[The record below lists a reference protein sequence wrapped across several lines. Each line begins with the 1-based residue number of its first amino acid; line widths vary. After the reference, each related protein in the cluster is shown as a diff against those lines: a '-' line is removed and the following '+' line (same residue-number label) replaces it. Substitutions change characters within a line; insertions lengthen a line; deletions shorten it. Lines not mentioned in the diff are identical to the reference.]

1 MTDEELVKEYCETN
15 SEQVFEELLK
25 RYSRTI
31 YQYTRNRYYNQRG
44 YIDLEDIQQECRI
57 MLWSLAKKYND
68 VKIEKDFKGYL
79 INSIKYTAHITNR
92 VRRIDQDKKYFY
104 AENSYGDAYEDNE
117 IQDIAS
123 CDSIGDLEKT
133 LFNKELRE
141 ELENIMF
148 EKLSLKESAIIKLF
162 FGWDDEKV
170 PKEQIAKLLN
180 LTNYKVNYMLCSGLK
195 KIRQTEWY
203 KREMQYHIDEKTS
216 NMKNGY
222 ESIVFEQLKNKYL
235 L

>member
-31 YQYTRNRYYNQRG
+31 YLYTKSRYYNQRG

-68 VKIEKDFKGYL
+68 VKLEKDFKGYL

-117 IQDIAS
+117 IQEVAS
-123 CDSIGDLEKT
+123 CNSIGDLEKT
-133 LFNKELRE
+133 LFNRELRE
-141 ELENIMF
+141 ELEDIMS
-148 EKLSLKESAIIKLF
+148 EKLSLKEAEVIKLF
-162 FGWDDEKV
+162 YGWDRDGVSKEK
-170 PKEQIAKLLN
+170 ISKLLN
-180 LTNYKVNYMLCSGLK
+180 ISERKVNSNLYGALN

-203 KREMQYHIDEKTS
+203 KREVIYHLSEKS
-216 NMKNGY
+216 NNIKNGY
-222 ESIVFEQLKNKYL
+222 ESMMFERLKNKYL